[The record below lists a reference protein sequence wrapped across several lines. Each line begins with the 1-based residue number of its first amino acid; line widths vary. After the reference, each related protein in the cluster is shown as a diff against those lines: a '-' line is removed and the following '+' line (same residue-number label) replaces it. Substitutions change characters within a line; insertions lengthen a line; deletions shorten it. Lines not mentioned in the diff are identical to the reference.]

1 MGIYLHLPAPGVPV
15 IQTGVKMARLEDS
28 AEFDVLRSFSARIGA
43 DPLLIQGAGGNT
55 SIKDAATMWIK
66 ASGTQLK
73 DADKGD
79 IFVPVDWRGIAAA
92 VDDDAALADQP
103 HRFLLRDGLRPSIET
118 CLHAILPDPV
128 VIHVHC
134 VNTIALAVRV
144 DAEEQIANRLGEIDW
159 RLVPY
164 AKPGAGLAAA
174 VKAKATDGTKVFVLR
189 NHGLL
194 IGADTVAEAAELM
207 HLVIAKLAAE
217 PATEPSQAASNAE
230 AFADAD
236 YQPGPQG
243 DLLNHLACDR
253 DRLPLALGGG
263 LYPDQVLFCG
273 PRMVAKADG
282 QSVNELVACLIAE
295 GLSRPAVILVP
306 DHGALIARDATPTE
320 RAMAQSVGQV
330 MMRVPPDARLSYISD
345 ADCAELLDWDAEK
358 YRLGLSLEG

>member
-1 MGIYLHLPAPGVPV
+1 
-15 IQTGVKMARLEDS
+15 MARLEDS
-28 AEFDVLRSFSARIGA
+28 AEFDALKLFSARIGA
-43 DPLLIQGAGGNT
+43 DPLLIQAAGGNT
-55 SIKDAATMWIK
+55 SIKDASTMWIK

-73 DADKGD
+73 DAGTGS

-92 VDDDAALADQP
+92 VENDAGLADQP
-103 HRFLLRDGLRPSIET
+103 HRFLLSDGLRPSIET

-144 DAEEQIANRLGEIDW
+144 DAQEQIANRLAGIEW

-174 VKAKATDGTKVFVLR
+174 VKAKAGDGAKVFVLR

-194 IGADTVAEAAELM
+194 LGADTVAKAAELM
-207 HLVIAKLAAE
+207 HLVIARLAAE
-217 PATEPSQAASNAE
+217 PATDPSQAASNAD

-236 YQPGPQG
+236 YQPVPQG

-253 DRLPLALGGG
+253 DRLPLVLGGG

-282 QSVNELVACLIAE
+282 QSVNDLVVGLIAA
-295 GLSRPAVILVP
+295 GLPRPTAILVP
-306 DHGALIARDATPTE
+306 DHGALIALNATPTE
-320 RAMAQSVGQV
+320 RAMAHSVGQV
-330 MMRVPPDARLSYISD
+330 MMRVPPLARLNYISD